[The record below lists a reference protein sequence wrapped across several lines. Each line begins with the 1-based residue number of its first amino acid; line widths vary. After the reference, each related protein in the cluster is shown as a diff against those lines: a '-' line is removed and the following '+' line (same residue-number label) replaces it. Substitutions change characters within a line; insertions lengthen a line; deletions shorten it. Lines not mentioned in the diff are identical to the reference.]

1 MWDVCVAFTS
11 LRFAAAAVFN
21 YLQQSSINMPTCIM
35 TGMYMSVCVCGIH
48 IFDMIRIFVALSASN
63 VNAAYALFSA
73 LLFTLSLARSLL
85 PF

>member
-1 MWDVCVAFTS
+1 
-11 LRFAAAAVFN
+11 
-21 YLQQSSINMPTCIM
+21 
-35 TGMYMSVCVCGIH
+35 MSVCVCGIH